1 MDPLTHTLLG
11 ASLGLA
17 FFGRRVSRATALG
30 VGGLAGAAPDLDVLI
45 GSASDPLLAVEFHR
59 HFTHALPFAP
69 VGAALVV
76 GLLSIYRQWRES
88 WRGHRTAVWGCAL
101 MAWVSHALLDAA
113 TSYGTLLLWPLTD
126 RRYGWDIVAVVDPA
140 VTVVLAVGLGLAWRR
155 KSAAWAVAGLAMAV
169 GYLGLGAV
177 QHARAVTA
185 QAAVAASRGHTP
197 ERVEVMP
204 TLGNVLVWRA
214 LYEDDGKIFADRLRI
229 GLAGD
234 ASVRPG
240 WALAKV
246 REGDL
251 MAAER
256 ARNEWRSFARFS
268 WFAEGWVAR
277 SPADATV
284 LGDMRYSMSTEA
296 FDPVWGIRFTAPG
309 EAAEVAWVNRSRER
323 KISPRELWEEL
334 MGRDRR
340 FVAVG
345 DLARGV
351 KKESR

>member
-17 FFGRRVSRATALG
+17 VFGRRLNRATAVG
-30 VGGLAGAAPDLDVLI
+30 VGGAAGAAPDLDVLI
-45 GSASDPLLAVEFHR
+45 GSATDPLLAVEFHR
-59 HFTHALPFAP
+59 HFTHALLFAP

-76 GLLSIYRQWRES
+76 GLLSIYRPWRET
-88 WRGHRTAVWGCAL
+88 WRGQRAAVWGCAL
-101 MAWVSHALLDAA
+101 VAWVSHALLDAA

-140 VTVVLAVGLGLAWRR
+140 VTVTLAVGLALAWRR
-155 KSAAWAVAGLAMAV
+155 RSAAWAAAGLAMAV
-169 GYLGLGAV
+169 SYLGLGAV

-185 QAAVAASRGHTP
+185 QATVAAARGHTP
-197 ERVEVMP
+197 ERIEVMP

-214 LYEDDGKIFADRLRI
+214 LYEDHGKIFADRVRV
-229 GLAGD
+229 GLGGD

-240 WALAKV
+240 WALARV

-251 MAAER
+251 TAAER
-256 ARNEWRSFARFS
+256 ARNERRSFARFT

-277 SPADATV
+277 GPADANV

-309 EAAEVAWVNRSRER
+309 EAAEVAWVNRSRDR
-323 KISPRELWEEL
+323 KLSPRELWEEL
-334 MGRDRR
+334 MGRDSR
-340 FVAVG
+340 FVPVG
-345 DLARGV
+345 QCPWV
-351 KKESR
+351 I